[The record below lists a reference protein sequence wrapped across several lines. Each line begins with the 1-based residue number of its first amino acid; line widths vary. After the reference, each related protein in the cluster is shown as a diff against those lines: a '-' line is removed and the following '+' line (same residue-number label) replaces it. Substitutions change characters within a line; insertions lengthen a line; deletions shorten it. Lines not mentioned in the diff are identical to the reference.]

1 MPDISVVIAAW
12 NAERTIARAI
22 RSACGQQG
30 VDLEVIVADD
40 ASTDATAA
48 AVRAV
53 GDPRVRYLARDANGG
68 PGAARN
74 TAIAAARG
82 AWIAVLDA
90 DDTLLPGRLAGLVG
104 AAAQHGLDIVTDNL
118 WVADQAGARRLFIPE
133 PLDGGLAR
141 VTASDYVRR
150 NCLFGRRL
158 GDGYL
163 KPVFAAGFLR
173 RHGLG
178 YDPAVRI
185 GEDFLIVAEAMAL
198 GAAYAR
204 VRSAGY
210 VYSVGRGTLSHR
222 LTVPHVQAMIDADRR
237 AIDRHRSRLTPD
249 AQAAWAAHL
258 RSLQDGASFVA
269 MVDAIKT
276 RDPGSLARHAIRR
289 PMALRHFAMPIQAR
303 LARWGRPPTPRA
315 AAVPP

>member
-1 MPDISVVIAAW
+1 MPDVSVIIAAW
-12 NAERTIARAI
+12 NAERTVARAI
-22 RSACGQQG
+22 RSACAQQG
-30 VDLEVIVADD
+30 IAVEVIVADD

-48 AVRAV
+48 VVQAI
-53 GDPRVRYLARDANGG
+53 GDPRLRYLPRLANGG

-90 DDTLLPGRLAGLVG
+90 DDALLPGRLAGLVG
-104 AAAQHGLDIVTDNL
+104 TAAQHGLDIVTDNV
-118 WVADQAGARRLFIPE
+118 WVEDAAGGRRLFIAE
-133 PLDGGLAR
+133 RLDGGLQR
-141 VTASDYVRR
+141 VTPAAYVRR
-150 NCLFGRRL
+150 NRLFGQRL

-163 KPVFAAGFLR
+163 KPVFAAAFLK
-173 RHGLG
+173 RHGVA

-210 VYSVGRGTLSHR
+210 VYSVGSLSLSHR
-222 LTVPHVQAMIDADRR
+222 LTGPHVQAMIDADRR
-237 AIDRHRSRLTPD
+237 IMYRHRGRLMPD
-249 AQAAWAAHL
+249 EHAAWAAHL

-269 MVDAIKT
+269 MVDAIKAQ
-276 RDPGSLARHAIRR
+276 DLGALARHVTRRPLAIR
-289 PMALRHFAMPIQAR
+289 HFSMPVQAR
-303 LARWGRPPTPRA
+303 LARLSNSLRA
-315 AAVPP
+315 QAQC